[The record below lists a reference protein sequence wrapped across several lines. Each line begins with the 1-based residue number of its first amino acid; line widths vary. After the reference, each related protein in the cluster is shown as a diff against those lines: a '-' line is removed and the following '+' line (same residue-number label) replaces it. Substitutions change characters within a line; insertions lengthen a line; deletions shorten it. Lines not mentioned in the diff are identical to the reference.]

1 MSRKDRAVSNK
12 LLIAFVICLV
22 INILLYALSF
32 KSVFDALTVAA
43 SLANSESSYNSMDWD
58 SDTSFDFSEDTSFDF
73 SEDTSDSAL
82 EYETFTNES
91 ESASTGEPYELPSD
105 DFVDFN
111 EESANPVG
119 YIDPANI
126 DQSVID
132 NYNLSQWQAMTGIDV
147 IDIETANAELI
158 TDNQVNAVI
167 NQIANSEFYSSC
179 TVDSCTDEDFGTG
192 ETVIR
197 RYTVTFDDSDK
208 YYIDYA
214 VSFNLTYGYKAL
226 A

>member
-12 LLIAFVICLV
+12 LLIVFVICLV

-32 KSVFDALTVAA
+32 KSVFDAITVAT
-43 SLANSESSYNSMDWD
+43 SLANSESSYDESFTSTDWD
-58 SDTSFDFSEDTSFDF
+58 SDTSFDFSEDTS
-73 SEDTSDSAL
+73 DSSL

-119 YIDPANI
+119 YIDPASI

-167 NQIANSEFYSSC
+167 NQFANSEFYSSC
-179 TVDSCTDEDFGTG
+179 SVDSCTDEDFGTG

-197 RYTVTFDDSDK
+197 RYTVTFDNSDK

-214 VSFNLTYGYKAL
+214 VSFNLTYGYKAP

>member
-12 LLIAFVICLV
+12 LLIVFVICLV

-32 KSVFDALTVAA
+32 KSVFDAITVAT
-43 SLANSESSYNSMDWD
+43 SLANSESSYDESFTSTDWD
-58 SDTSFDFSEDTSFDF
+58 SDTSFDFSEDTS
-73 SEDTSDSAL
+73 DSSL

-119 YIDPANI
+119 YIDPASI

-179 TVDSCTDEDFGTG
+179 SVDSCTDEDFGTG

-197 RYTVTFDDSDK
+197 RYTVTFDNSDK

-214 VSFNLTYGYKAL
+214 VSFNLTYGYKAP

>member
-12 LLIAFVICLV
+12 LLIVFVICLV

-32 KSVFDALTVAA
+32 KSVFDAITVAT
-43 SLANSESSYNSMDWD
+43 SLANSESSYDESFTSTDWD
-58 SDTSFDFSEDTSFDF
+58 SDTSFDFSEDTS
-73 SEDTSDSAL
+73 DSSL

-119 YIDPANI
+119 YIDPASI

-179 TVDSCTDEDFGTG
+179 SVDSCTDEDFGTG

-197 RYTVTFDDSDK
+197 RYTVTFDSSDK

-214 VSFNLTYGYKAL
+214 VSFNLTYGYKAP